1 MQTSHI
7 KRRNMIVQVILTIVT
22 LGIYTIYWYHVTLNE
37 LHRANGKQ
45 EGAAI
50 WTLLLFVP
58 FGSLFSYWHH
68 SFEYS
73 RFVSQ
78 KYPGIA
84 IFILWLVFSPAV
96 WFLVQIDLNRAAD
109 QLN

>member
-7 KRRNMIVQVILTIVT
+7 KRRNMVMQVILMILT
-22 LGIYTIYWYHVTLNE
+22 LGIYAIYWFHVTLNE

-45 EGAAI
+45 ESAGI
-50 WTLLLFVP
+50 WTFLLFVP
-58 FGSLFSYWHH
+58 FGSLFSYWRH

-73 RFVSQ
+73 EFVSQ

-84 IFILWLVFSPAV
+84 IFLLGLVFSPVV
-96 WFLVQIDLNRAAD
+96 WFLVQNDLNQAAG
-109 QLN
+109 QQG